1 MNDDMQVT
9 APADERTDTTEPET
23 LAPEA
28 ASPRRRTRT
37 TKTSKESAT
46 TATAVAETADAPDA
60 PVARRRGRPPGSK
73 NRSRAEETAEMSAV
87 SIDDAPVPAAPLQT
101 ELLPPAPAVAAAPVD
116 GAAPSAHVVSDREM
130 FGETGLMTTTEPPDM
145 PEPPAALAP
154 AREIPARPQQYRPPR
169 EERPRQDRPGFQR
182 PPRDDRPPG

>member
-37 TKTSKESAT
+37 TKTSQEPAT

-60 PVARRRGRPPGSK
+60 PVARRRGPPPGWRT
-73 NRSRAEETAEMSAV
+73 RSRGEEAGERSAV

-101 ELLPPAPAVAAAPVD
+101 ELLPPAPAAAAAPVD
-116 GAAPSAHVVSDREM
+116 GADGAAPSAH
-130 FGETGLMTTTEPPDM
+130 
-145 PEPPAALAP
+145 
-154 AREIPARPQQYRPPR
+154 
-169 EERPRQDRPGFQR
+169 
-182 PPRDDRPPG
+182 